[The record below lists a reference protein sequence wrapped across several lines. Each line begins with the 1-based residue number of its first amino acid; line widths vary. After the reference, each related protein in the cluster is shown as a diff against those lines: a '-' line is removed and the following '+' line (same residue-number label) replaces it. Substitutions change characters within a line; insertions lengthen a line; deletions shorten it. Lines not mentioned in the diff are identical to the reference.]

1 MSNLDEKQK
10 NLLNAAGMPVWLK
23 VLLGLA
29 AFVVVV
35 AGMKAAASLLVPFL
49 LAIFLAIISTPALI
63 WLQHIGIRP
72 VFAIFIIT
80 LILLAAGSFVG
91 AILAQSLPAFA
102 KSLPEYSSKL
112 QENMDIFCAW
122 LQSKGLNIENKQI
135 LQYFKPDSAMK
146 IVGDLLSQ
154 LGNLMTKGFLIFLTL
169 VFILLEAS
177 GFEVKLRNALRNPNQ
192 SLQKL
197 SKITRDVKMYLAVKT
212 AISLV
217 TGTLAAILL
226 MIVGVDYAVFWGLLA
241 FILNF
246 VPNIGSILAAIP
258 PILLALIQLTPGSA
272 IIVTIG
278 YLVINVTLGNF
289 LEPRLVGQRL
299 GLSTLVVFLSL
310 VFWGW
315 VLGPVGMLL
324 SVPLTMTTKIVLQS
338 NDDTRWIAIMLGSGP
353 AVPKKK
359 KMRAQSSGHSVQS

>member
-1 MSNLDEKQK
+1 MNNMDDKHK
-10 NLLNAAGMPVWLK
+10 NTSPAAWIPLWLK
-23 VLLGLA
+23 VLLGMA

-35 AGMKAAASLLVPFL
+35 AGMKAAAGLLVPFL

-72 VFAIFIIT
+72 VFAIIIIT
-80 LILLAAGSFVG
+80 WILLTAGIFVG

-112 QENMDIFCAW
+112 QENIDVFCAW
-122 LQSKGLNIENKQI
+122 LQSKGIHVENRHI

-146 IVGDLLSQ
+146 IFGDLLSQ
-154 LGNLMTKGFLIFLTL
+154 LGNLMKKGFLIFLTL

-177 GFEVKLRNALRNPNQ
+177 IFEVKLRSALRNPDQ
-192 SLQKL
+192 SLQRL
-197 SKITRDVKMYLAVKT
+197 AKITNDVKMYLAVKT

-217 TGTLAAILL
+217 TGILATILL
-226 MIVGVDYAVFWGLLA
+226 MIVGLDYAVFWGLLA

-258 PILLALIQLTPGSA
+258 PILLALIQLTPGST
-272 IIVTIG
+272 IIVAIG
-278 YLVINVTLGNF
+278 YLVINVSLGNF

-299 GLSTLVVFLSL
+299 GLSTLVVFMSL

-338 NDDTRWIAIMLGSGP
+338 NEDTRWIAIMLGSGP

-359 KMRAQSSGHSVQS
+359 KSRTQS

>member
-1 MSNLDEKQK
+1 
-10 NLLNAAGMPVWLK
+10 
-23 VLLGLA
+23 
-29 AFVVVV
+29 
-35 AGMKAAASLLVPFL
+35 
-49 LAIFLAIISTPALI
+49 
-63 WLQHIGIRP
+63 
-72 VFAIFIIT
+72 
-80 LILLAAGSFVG
+80 
-91 AILAQSLPAFA
+91 
-102 KSLPEYSSKL
+102 
-112 QENMDIFCAW
+112 MDIFCAW